1 MTVRTTAALDPV
13 VLQGAAHELGHAV
26 VDLAGG
32 IAVAGIT
39 LNTRSGVGVTTV
51 GTDLDRAGDPELWSA
66 YLIACVA
73 GYEAERLW
81 SARHGGRVYRVQSAT
96 DFANFLRYRRRG
108 NRLSEGAAR
117 AAARSILRR
126 EWTRVE
132 RLAPELARSGRLAGS
147 ALGGGRGWW
156 R

>member
-1 MTVRTTAALDPV
+1 MSTTELDPV

-32 IAVAGIT
+32 IAVARVT
-39 LNTRSGVGVTTV
+39 LNTRTGIGATTV
-51 GTDLDRAGDPELWSA
+51 GTDLDRVDDPQLWSA

-81 SARHGGRVYRVQSAT
+81 SARHGGRVYRDQSAT
-96 DFANFLRYRRRG
+96 DFANFRRYRRRG
-108 NRLSEGAAR
+108 SGLSEGAAR
-117 AAARSILRR
+117 SAARSILRR

-132 RLAPELARSGRLAGS
+132 RLAPRLAT
-147 ALGGGRGWW
+147 RGQISPSDVGTRRRPW
-156 R
+156 